1 MKKQTELQA
10 PGIRDPAKAGYLVAS
25 IGFYRFPPNVPFYN
39 DSQSNRDAWFA
50 GYDGHPRWGGK
61 LH

>member
-25 IGFYRFPPNVPFYN
+25 MGLLPLP
-39 DSQSNRDAWFA
+39 A
-50 GYDGHPRWGGK
+50 K
-61 LH
+61 L